1 MSAEP
6 IRVAIAD
13 DHPVVR
19 DGLRALFQSRSEV
32 VVVGEAGSGE
42 EIVAVVA
49 TTKPDVVIMDV
60 HMPGTNGL
68 EATRAIVDRHPEI
81 GVLVLTMY
89 DDDETVFAALR
100 AGARGYVLK
109 GADQDDVI
117 HAVTGVARGEAVFG
131 AGIANRL
138 LAYFAGPPPAPPRRP
153 FPELTDREFEVL
165 RLVASG
171 RNNVAIANALGLS
184 PKTVANHVS
193 STLNKLHL
201 ADRSEAIIRGRDAGL
216 A

>member
-1 MSAEP
+1 LTADP

-13 DHPVVR
+13 DHPIVR
-19 DGLRALFQSRSEV
+19 DGLRSLFESRSEV
-32 VVVGEAGSGE
+32 IVVGEAGSGD

-49 TTKPDVVIMDV
+49 EAHPDVVIMDV
-60 HMPGTNGL
+60 HMPGTNGID
-68 EATRAIVDRHPEI
+68 ATREIVAQHPGI

-109 GADQDDVI
+109 GAEQDEVI
-117 HAVTGVARGEAVFG
+117 HAVTGVARDQAVFG
-131 AGIANRL
+131 AGIAERI
-138 LAYFAGPPPAPPRRP
+138 LAYFAAAPPEPPRRP

-171 RNNVAIANALGLS
+171 RNNLAIANVLGVS
-184 PKTVANHVS
+184 AKTVANHVS

-201 ADRSEAIIRGRDAGL
+201 ADRSEAIVRGRDAGL